1 MPCIN
6 IGKGTFKHFIVFIYF
21 FSFFSSRFR
30 SGLYNSPV
38 LFITGSQGSFK
49 TVRSLA
55 TTVYNFAQY
64 SSSLDYYSVDFN
76 EEPSA
81 LSGEI
86 IERQTDFVD
95 KAIDTILGTYA
106 NRPNPPEHIV
116 LIGHSVGSVVIFNFL
131 SSRWSITQTK
141 VKLVLSLAGPIYQ
154 PVILPDRSM
163 AQIYQRI
170 HNYLDEIS
178 NIPNYPLVIIS
189 ITGGSRDRIVPD
201 LLGNIDQAYP
211 VLNSLS
217 LSTSAIQHVWASCDH
232 RCILWCLQLMLVL
245 NKGLLVHNSFSSDPI
260 SRLNVFRNL
269 LITRPLLSYTI
280 HYDHDNYQESN
291 FKLLQTISSDMFWID
306 KTNQLNSIM
315 NFYVPYNG
323 LLVKFGPFFFN
334 PEQHIL
340 ILVTNAPDDWLHLC
354 IEINHT
360 SNKHCDYFVPIPS
373 SLVTWLPDPLTGRSI
388 AAGLITLPMLQK
400 LNVFHSLSLPLTNQ
414 ESIDELKLYLVVSS
428 GINPFWDN
436 MTILFDTFDNATERI
451 HSNLPYYPSISSYFG
466 ENSIITFNPNI
477 TGIFHRFYL
486 PNKNYYLSS
495 STIGPNLLIKRT
507 NCSADKRFMGM
518 VTLNTIWCNYFHYV
532 TIENDKTEI
541 SFQLPISSI
550 SFSNYLKESPSF
562 IDFYLDPNCV
572 YEVSFY
578 YSLISWF
585 SQLIRLH
592 CTHFGGLLCGHLVL
606 SLVILTFRLISF
618 NENHFLP
625 ISHHNFLSII
635 HEIYYHQVVV
645 LIHFLSFQLIS
656 LPYSEWIEL
665 QQIGQLGLRFIHTIK
680 ILSFIDFS
688 NNLILILNH
697 LPLLI
702 ISIPYGFIIPLLN
715 VIIDKGFLFLLSL
728 SSSSSSSQFIYRNN
742 YSIMKHNDNFIS
754 SSTWIMNVST
764 LFILSIAWL
773 LTESLAVL
781 LLSLL
786 LLMNNILFDQQ
797 NYIKN
802 IQKSLCN
809 HNHNHNPFIQLINN
823 NNDDNQYQ
831 IIKYQLRLYYLIK
844 CRLFILLLIINLL
857 MLNDWILFIERIQLL
872 DYYNISSFFL
882 HYSSILQFHHII
894 PSTFILL
901 CTSIWLLQFAR
912 SFHKMIQFTIFSLE
926 CISLM
931 LWFSCKSYTMKI
943 KN

>member
-1 MPCIN
+1 MGYHT
-6 IGKGTFKHFIVFIYF
+6 IGKTYF
-21 FSFFSSRFR
+21 SINLCLVLLLLWSGVHWYTDSESNRCILTRMMDFPEYDEVNVDCKRKCYLGYALYQYREGSRFR
-30 SGLYNSPV
+30 SRLYNSPV

-55 TTVYNFAQY
+55 TTIQNFPQY

-116 LIGHSVGSVVIFNFL
+116 LIGHSVGSIVIFNLL
-131 SSRWSITQTK
+131 SSRWNITQTK

-170 HNYLDEIS
+170 HNYLDQIS

-211 VLNSLS
+211 ALNSLS
-217 LSTSAIQHVWASCDH
+217 LSTSAIQYVWASCDH

-245 NKGLLVHNSFSSDPI
+245 NKGLLVHNSLSSDPI

-269 LITRPLLSYTI
+269 LITRPLLTHTI
-280 HYDHDNYQESN
+280 HHDQDNDQESN
-291 FKLLQTISSDMFWID
+291 FKLSQTISSSNMFWID
-306 KTNQLNSIM
+306 KTNQTNSIM

-323 LLVKFGPFFFN
+323 LLVKFGPFFIN

-340 ILVTNAPDDWLHLC
+340 ILASHVPEDWLHLC
-354 IEINHT
+354 IKTNHT

-373 SLVTWLPDPLTGRSI
+373 SFVTLLPNPLTGKSI
-388 AAGLITLPMLQK
+388 AAGLITLSMLQK
-400 LNVFHSLSLPLTNQ
+400 LHMFHNLSLLLTNQ
-414 ESIDELKLYLVVSS
+414 DSMDNLKLYLVVST

-436 MTILFDTFDNATERI
+436 MTIFVDTFDKATERI
-451 HSNLPYYPSISSYFG
+451 HSDLPYYSSISSYLG
-466 ENSIITFNPNI
+466 ESSITTFNPNI

-486 PNKNYYLSS
+486 PIENYYLSS
-495 STIGPNLLIKRT
+495 STIGPNLLIKRK
-507 NCSADKRFMGM
+507 NCSADRRFMGM

-532 TIENDKTEI
+532 PIGNDKTEI

-550 SFSNYLKESPSF
+550 SFSNYFKESPSF

-572 YEVSFY
+572 YEVSVY

-592 CTHFGGLLCGHLVL
+592 CTHFAGLLCGHLVL

-618 NENHFLP
+618 NEDHLTS
-625 ISHHNFLSII
+625 ISYHNFQSII
-635 HEIYYHQVVV
+635 HEIYYHQAVV

-656 LPYSEWIEL
+656 LPFSEWIEL
-665 QQIGQLGLRFIHTIK
+665 HQTGQLGLRLINTLQS
-680 ILSFIDFS
+680 LSIINFTNYIQ
-688 NNLILILNH
+688 IILNH

-702 ISIPYGFIIPLLN
+702 ISIPYGFIIPLFNCIL
-715 VIIDKGFLFLLSL
+715 DKGFLLL
-728 SSSSSSSQFIYRNN
+728 SSSSQVIHRKDDSM
-742 YSIMKHNDNFIS
+742 MKQNDNLSVS
-754 SSTWIMNVST
+754 SSTWIMNIST
-764 LFILSIAWL
+764 LCILSIAWL
-773 LTESLAVL
+773 VTESLA
-781 LLSLL
+781 
-786 LLMNNILFDQQ
+786 NITFNQQ
-797 NYIKN
+797 NSINNDNYQLLN
-802 IQKSLCN
+802 IQKE
-809 HNHNHNPFIQLINN
+809 IQKKSIKLIN
-823 NNDDNQYQ
+823 NQYQ
-831 IIKYQLRLYYLIK
+831 IKLYYYLYLIK
-844 CRLFILLLIINLL
+844 YRIFIILIIISIY
-857 MLNDWILFIERIQLL
+857 MLNDWILFIENIKFI
-872 DYYNISSFFL
+872 DY
-882 HYSSILQFHHII
+882 
-894 PSTFILL
+894 
-901 CTSIWLLQFAR
+901 R
-912 SFHKMIQFTIFSLE
+912 
-926 CISLM
+926 
-931 LWFSCKSYTMKI
+931 
-943 KN
+943 